1 MNHMK
6 KLAQLINIGVMDD
19 VILFFLF
26 FVFFFLSGIKKTKTN
41 VLVLFLI
48 PGLSNIWPRD
58 HDRPTKGSS
67 TAHWVTLKKKKI

>member
-19 VILFFLF
+19 VILFFL
-26 FVFFFLSGIKKTKTN
+26 FFFLSGIKKTKTN

-67 TAHWVTLKKKKI
+67 TAHWVTLKKIKI

>member
-19 VILFFLF
+19 VIVFFYFL
-26 FVFFFLSGIKKTKTN
+26 FFFLSGIKKTKTN

-67 TAHWVTLKKKKI
+67 TAHWVTLKKIKI